1 MQLCRKLTEKPPT
14 KADEWRERI
23 ADQERGSLSVKQFC
37 HERGLAE
44 CSFYSWRKRLRHTE
58 PVRFAVVESAAQQER
73 AAGDLELLLSSGE
86 RLRIN
91 SGVDGATLRTV
102 LEALRR

>member
-1 MQLCRKLTEKPPT
+1 MAKAITEEKPAT

-23 ADQERGSLSVKQFC
+23 ADQERSSVSVKQFC
-37 HERGLAE
+37 QERGLAE

-58 PVRFAVVESAAQQER
+58 PVRFAIVQSAPEQER
-73 AAGDLELLLSSGE
+73 VAGADLELILSSGE
-86 RLRIN
+86 RLRIS

>member
-1 MQLCRKLTEKPPT
+1 MAKAITEEKRAT

-23 ADQERGSLSVKQFC
+23 ADQERSSLSVKQFC

-44 CSFYSWRKRLRHTE
+44 CSFYSWRKRLGHPE
-58 PVRFAVVESAAQQER
+58 PVRFAVVESAAAEQER
-73 AAGDLELLLSSGE
+73 AAGDLELMLASGE
-86 RLRIN
+86 RLRIS

-102 LEALRR
+102 LEALRG

>member
-1 MQLCRKLTEKPPT
+1 MAKASTEERPPT

-23 ADQERGSLSVKQFC
+23 ADQERSSLSVKQFC
-37 HERGLAE
+37 HEHGLAE

-58 PVRFAVVESAAQQER
+58 PVRFAVVESVPQQER
-73 AAGDLELLLSSGE
+73 AAGADLELMLSSGE
-86 RLRIN
+86 RLRIS

-102 LEALRR
+102 LEALRS